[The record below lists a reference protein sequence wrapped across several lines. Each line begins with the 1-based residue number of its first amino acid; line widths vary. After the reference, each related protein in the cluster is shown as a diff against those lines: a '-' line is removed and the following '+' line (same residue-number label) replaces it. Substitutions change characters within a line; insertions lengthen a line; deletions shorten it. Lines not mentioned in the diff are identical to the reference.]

1 MEKTDTPPKTSKLAT
16 DTEDKTSDTEDKTSD
31 NSTITL
37 LISIVV
43 LILYYMF
50 LKPVL
55 ELNILEN
62 IEDFSKYVRQKY
74 IMMIVLFCIL
84 FGFHMLGNVN
94 SFQQSCGGSITD
106 NIGKVF
112 ISTFVPWLLIFGTLM
127 IVLIIFPGFKGAF
140 SNVIGYYAVYR
151 GANEI
156 LVNILGNGTID
167 QEIDS
172 SDATDADK
180 GKLEKASDAVLKL
193 VGNTSILINQI
204 TPENFS
210 DMWSMMTPIM
220 KPSMRGSGGD
230 RLKAELLKSVILR
243 DNIGE
248 FCWYLYT
255 TLLLMVVVKTMI
267 MKQKCTT
274 TLSQLKENVGEY
286 DDKESIKKQAQ
297 LKADSVVYKG

>member
-1 MEKTDTPPKTSKLAT
+1 MAAADETKKTT
-16 DTEDKTSDTEDKTSD
+16 D
-31 NSTITL
+31 NSTIIL
-37 LISIVV
+37 LLSIIV

-62 IEDFSKYVRQKY
+62 IEDFAKYAKQKY
-74 IMMIVLFCIL
+74 IMMVILFCIL
-84 FGFHMLGNVN
+84 FGIHMLGNVI
-94 SFQQSCGGSITD
+94 SFQNSCGGSIAD

-127 IVLIIFPGFKGAF
+127 VVLIIFPGFKGAF

-156 LVNILGNGTID
+156 LVNILGNGTVD
-167 QEIDS
+167 TEIDTS
-172 SDATDADK
+172 NAAEDDK
-180 GKLEKASDAVLKL
+180 NTLKKASDAVLKL

-210 DMWSMMTPIM
+210 DMWNMMTPIM
-220 KPSMRGSGGD
+220 KPGMRGSAGD
-230 RLKAELLKSVILR
+230 GAKAELLKNVILR

-255 TLLLMVVVKTMI
+255 TLLLMVIVKTMVA
-267 MKQKCTT
+267 KQKCTT
-274 TLSQLKENVGEY
+274 SLSQLKENVEEY
-286 DDKESIKKQAQ
+286 NIQEEIKKQAQ
-297 LKADSVVYKG
+297 VKADSVVYKG